1 MIVNLLCAA
10 PDTVWITPTIVFND
24 EFSVLRILC
33 YSRVTVILCEGGRQ
47 EETLCRVE
55 FFIKVEVTFFDRSQ
69 NVDVWL
75 ILPSNGSRIEETK
88 DYQAEY
94 DRQDRA
100 HPTWKTFL
108 IALDFHRKTLTKLI
122 KLLDFIDRGTALPT
136 WLSVLLF

>member
-10 PDTVWITPTIVFND
+10 PDTVWITPAIVFND
-24 EFSVLRILC
+24 ELSVLRILC
-33 YSRVTVILCEGGRQ
+33 YSRVRVILSESGRQ

-55 FFIKVEVTFFDRSQ
+55 FFIKVEVTFFDCRQ

-75 ILPSNGSRIEETK
+75 ILPCNDSRIEETK
-88 DYQAEY
+88 DYQTEY
-94 DRQDRA
+94 DRQDSA